1 MEDILVRLM
10 ALLWGLSLLLI
21 AVLLVGPRVGARIQY
36 NLNLW
41 RRARNQAAISAA
53 LAQEAHEKEQE
64 LLATDDDLVGCIL
77 CRFDLAGHKGPTP

>member
-10 ALLWGLSLLLI
+10 ALLWGTALLLV
-21 AVLLVGPRVGARIQY
+21 AVLLVGPRVAARIQY

-77 CRFDLAGHKGPTP
+77 CRFDLAGHKGHTP

>member
-1 MEDILVRLM
+1 MDPLLRLAI
-10 ALLWGLSLLLI
+10 ALWATPFLLI

-53 LAQEAHEKEQE
+53 LAQEAHEKELE

-77 CRFDLAGHKGPTP
+77 CRLDLAGHKGSTP